1 MEFLLVLFV
10 IHCYSAWS
18 RSLLCLV
25 KYCDASPENSP
36 ILLVIIIVESAEKLN
51 AELRE
56 LRVQHYTLKEQYDDL
71 KEKMKF
77 FTKVIFKGRLTLSF
91 LPSSHCFHV
100 GDISA

>member
-1 MEFLLVLFV
+1 MVLFV

-25 KYCDASPENSP
+25 KYCSASPETSP
-36 ILLVIIIVESAEKLN
+36 SIIVESAEKLN